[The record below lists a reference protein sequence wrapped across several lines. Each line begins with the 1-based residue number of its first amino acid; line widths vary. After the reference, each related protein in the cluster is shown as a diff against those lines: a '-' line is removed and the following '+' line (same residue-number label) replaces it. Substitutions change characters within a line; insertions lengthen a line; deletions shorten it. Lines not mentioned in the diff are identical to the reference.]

1 VTSEVD
7 LTAEADLTA
16 DSELAA
22 ATLPQEDGGADET
35 GPPECPNCGTPR
47 AGPYCFNCGQKALP
61 LRPTLKYFVREVT
74 HELTNLDGK
83 IFRSLRL
90 LIASPGFLTREIFAG
105 RRASYVAPLR
115 LYLAASVLA
124 FAIGSF
130 GGFDE
135 PVLTYTAE
143 PGDSALEI
151 EQGQASTAA
160 AEDLLVSAFDVWL
173 PRAMFVL
180 VPLFAA
186 LVMLFRRG
194 SGYTYPQ
201 HLYFALHVHA
211 AAFLANAV
219 DATFE
224 AIPALAFAAPVVDK
238 AMELYIVAYFFIAF
252 RRVYETTLMGTVG
265 RGLAIGVLYVAVLV
279 SVFVAIAA
287 PTVWPL
293 FFGDSS

>member
-1 VTSEVD
+1 MTVTPD
-7 LTAEADLTA
+7 AELTA
-16 DSELAA
+16 DAELALDA
-22 ATLPQEDGGADET
+22 ALTPDQ
-35 GPPECPNCGTPR
+35 GPAEVAEIAACPNCGTLR
-47 AGPYCFNCGQKALP
+47 AGSYCSACGQKAMP
-61 LRPTLKYFVREVT
+61 LKPTLEYFVHELT

-115 LYLAASVLA
+115 LYLAASVIA
-124 FAIGSF
+124 FAIGAF

-143 PGDSALEI
+143 PADTSAEV
-151 EQGQASTAA
+151 EQGLARTAA
-160 AEDLLVSAFDVWL
+160 AEAMLAAAFNVWL
-173 PRAMFVL
+173 PRAMFLL

-219 DATFE
+219 DSLCE
-224 AIPALAFAAPVVDK
+224 AVPALAFAAPVADK

-252 RRVYETTLMGTVG
+252 RRVYETTVSGTLW
-265 RGLAIGVLYVAVLV
+265 RGLGIGILYFAVLLG
-279 SVFVAIAA
+279 VFVAIAA
-287 PTVWPL
+287 PTLWPL
-293 FFGDSS
+293 FFGESS